1 MAIFGSMEALKK
13 QACGKLFGKVFS
25 FLEETDLEAVFAEV
39 TPSAKKTIEIDGK
52 NVYAIFQEYNTKL
65 HENAKLEGHR
75 KYADVQFIY
84 QGSEIIGMSDLK
96 DIEVEPD
103 YNEEKDIFFCKSRKL
118 SHVILGAGEGAIL
131 YPEDLHAPCMCIGEP
146 KTVKKIVFKVK
157 L

>member
-1 MAIFGSMEALKK
+1 
-13 QACGKLFGKVFS
+13 
-25 FLEETDLEAVFAEV
+25 
-39 TPSAKKTIEIDGK
+39 
-52 NVYAIFQEYNTKL
+52 
-65 HENAKLEGHR
+65 
-75 KYADVQFIY
+75 
-84 QGSEIIGMSDLK
+84 MSDLK
-96 DIEVEPD
+96 DIEAEPD